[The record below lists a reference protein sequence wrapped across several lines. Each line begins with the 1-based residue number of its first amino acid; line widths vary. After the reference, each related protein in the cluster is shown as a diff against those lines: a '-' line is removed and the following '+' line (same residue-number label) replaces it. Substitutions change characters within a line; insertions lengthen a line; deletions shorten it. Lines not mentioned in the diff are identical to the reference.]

1 VLVEALDAALPQTQ
15 CRRCGEPDCRRYAE
29 ALADGRAEIDRCPP
43 GGAEGIVRLAG
54 IIGRAPR
61 PLDATCGQEGPR
73 RLAVIDEALCI
84 GCTLCIQACPV
95 DCIVG
100 AAKRMHTVIEP
111 QCTGC
116 ELCVPACPVDCI
128 ALLEA
133 TPGRSGWQAWSPV
146 QAADSRLRYRAREAR
161 LARRRRER
169 EQRLAARAGR
179 TLGVADAPATPGAA
193 TVATPPTDDAAGNSA
208 ERGLRRAHP
217 GPGLCAALRRADRRR
232 TGVTTDARGPQAR
245 HDRRGA
251 GARPRPPRRLAPA
264 SRRRSYHFA
273 ARPHGSTRHSL
284 LPRQRRAARR
294 RTLPDAPWP
303 GLLRAP
309 LPESRR

>member
-1 VLVEALDAALPQTQ
+1 MTGAPATAPASAAARDVLVEALDAALPQTQ

-193 TVATPPTDDAAGNSA
+193 TVATPPTDDAAETPPSV
-208 ERGLRRAHP
+208 
-217 GPGLCAALRRADRRR
+217 DS
-232 TGVTTDARGPQAR
+232 
-245 HDRRGA
+245 GA
-251 GARPRPPRRLAPA
+251 PTPAPA
-264 SRRRSYHFA
+264 SAPPSAVPTDA
-273 ARPHGSTRHSL
+273 APASPLTPEDRK
-284 LPRQRRAARR
+284 RATIAAALERARARR
-294 RTLPDAPWP
+294 
-303 GLLRAP
+303 GG
-309 LPESRR
+309 